1 MKITL
6 LFCIGTFSFLH
17 AEVPMTLWNALTPDE
32 AKVIVSKGTEKPFTG
47 EYTAHHDK
55 GIYICRRCEAALYRS
70 SDKFNSGC
78 GWPAFDDAVPGAV
91 VETLD
96 ADGQRIEITCASCGA
111 HLGHIFK
118 GERMTRKNTRHC
130 VNSISMRFTPEA
142 DVQKKF
148 ARATFAGGC
157 FWGVEYYL
165 QQAKGVISAT
175 SGYCGGTKENPTYKE
190 VCSKTT
196 GHYEAVEVVYDPKQT
211 SFETLTKLF
220 FEIHDPTQADGQGP
234 DLGPQYRSAIFCGS
248 EAEKATA
255 QKLIAQLE
263 SKGYRVVT
271 QLLPSSR
278 FWPAESLHQDYYF
291 YKGKTPYCHRPVKR
305 FDESSK

>member
-1 MKITL
+1 MKMI
-6 LFCIGTFSFLH
+6 LFSCICTFSFLH
-17 AEVPMTLWNALTPDE
+17 AEVSMTQWNALTPEE
-32 AKVIVSKGTEKPFTG
+32 AKVIVNKGTERPFTG

-91 VETLD
+91 IETPD
-96 ADGQRIEITCASCGA
+96 ADGQRTEITCASCGA

-130 VNSISMRFTPEA
+130 VNSISMRFIPEA

-165 QQAKGVISAT
+165 QQAKGVIAAT
-175 SGYCGGTKENPTYKE
+175 SGYCGGTKENPTYTE
-190 VCSKTT
+190 VCTKTT
-196 GHYEAVEVVYDPKQT
+196 GHYEAVEVIYDPKQT
-211 SFETLTKLF
+211 SFETLAKLF
-220 FEIHDPTQADGQGP
+220 FEIHDPTQANGQGP
-234 DLGPQYRSAIFCGS
+234 DLGPQYRSAIFYGS
-248 EAEKATA
+248 EADKATA

-263 SKGYRVVT
+263 RKGYRVVT
-271 QLLPSSR
+271 QLLPTSP
-278 FWPAESLHQDYYF
+278 FWPAEALHQDYYF

-305 FDESSK
+305 FD